1 MTAVMRA
8 VVPVAGPKVLRIG
21 LVQGGRV
28 IEERTLLRTSV
39 TIGPS
44 EACDM
49 LVPDPSIPPRF
60 KLLERVGAHYYLN
73 LLDTMTGRVALETG
87 IVDIATLRVRAR
99 TRRVKI
105 TEAARGMVVIGDT
118 SLLFQFVAPP
128 PAQPRPQLPL
138 TVKAGLASSID
149 WTLTVIAAFS
159 FLLHFGVIGAM
170 YSDWMDPL
178 IDEGVTTGGLI
189 DAMNRI
195 PPAVVETAADPS
207 ELVAERVTPTPKAA
221 PAAPTSTSPSDG
233 KKPGAAPQ
241 RASASDRQAAAL
253 AARAEEFGL
262 EVLAGTKGPSALENV
277 LRQGEIP
284 PVDLSGVAPSAAG
297 VSASTGNGLNFGR
310 GGELVRPGS
319 EEHGLAQIGVFKADR
334 SSKRANEEQITAGP
348 RSDAVVEPL
357 IPTLPVANAEGTVAK
372 LRPGFRACYNQ
383 GLQSDPGMSGKVTV
397 SAKIAPNGEVASA
410 DVAQQAGL
418 STGVVECILRRVR
431 AAQFDAPGPNG
442 STIKIPI
449 TLVQQGK

>member
-8 VVPVAGPKVLRIG
+8 VAPVAGPKVLRIG

-28 IEERTLLRTSV
+28 IEEQTLLRTSL

-99 TRRVKI
+99 TRRVKL
-105 TEAARGMVVIGDT
+105 TEVARGMVVVGET
-118 SLLFQFVAPP
+118 SVLFQFVAPP
-128 PAQPRPQLPL
+128 PPKPRPQLPL

-178 IDEGVTTGGLI
+178 IDDGVTTGGLI

-195 PPAVVETAADPS
+195 PPAVVETPADPS
-207 ELVAERVTPTPKAA
+207 ELVAEREAPTPKAT
-221 PAAPTSTSPSDG
+221 PAAPTTSSSSDG
-233 KKPGAAPQ
+233 KKQ
-241 RASASDRQAAAL
+241 SAGPEKANTSDRQAAAL
-253 AARAEEFGL
+253 AARAEDLSL
-262 EVLAGTKGPSALENV
+262 EILAGAKGTSALENV

-284 PVDLSGVAPSAAG
+284 PVDLSGVAPSAVG
-297 VSASTGNGLNFGR
+297 VSTSTGNGLNFGR
-310 GGELVRPGS
+310 GGELVRPGN
-319 EEHGLAQIGVFKADR
+319 EGEGLARIGVFKADR
-334 SSKRANEEQITAGP
+334 SSKRANEEQRTEGP
-348 RSDAVVEPL
+348 RIDALVDPL
-357 IPTLPVANAEGTVAK
+357 IPTVPVANAERTVAK
-372 LRPGFRACYNQ
+372 LHAGFRSCYNQ
-383 GLQSDPGMSGKVTV
+383 GLQSDPGMSGKVMV

-410 DVAQQAGL
+410 DVAQQTGL